1 MPSLIEL
8 RARNNG
14 MKQRELAAFLGV
26 SQATISNWER
36 NGMGSLT
43 GERLSQISNLFNIT
57 IDELLIKEDFKSPKN
72 NQRG

>member
-14 MKQRELAAFLGV
+14 MKQRELATLLGV

-36 NGMGSLT
+36 NGMGSLA

-57 IDELLIKEDFKSPKN
+57 IDELLAKEDFKSTKN

>member
-36 NGMGSLT
+36 NGMGNLT

-57 IDELLIKEDFKSPKN
+57 IDELLEKEDFKSPKN

>member
-36 NGMGSLT
+36 NGMGNLT

-57 IDELLIKEDFKSPKN
+57 IDELLAKEDFKSPKN